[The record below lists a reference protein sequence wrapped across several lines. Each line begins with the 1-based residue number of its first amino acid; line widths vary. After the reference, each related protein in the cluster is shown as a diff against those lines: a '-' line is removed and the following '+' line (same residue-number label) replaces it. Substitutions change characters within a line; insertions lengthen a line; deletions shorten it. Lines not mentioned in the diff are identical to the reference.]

1 MSPPSTTPLSSPYH
15 IGGSLCDITGNMPE
29 LAGPIFQVETAGRKR
44 EMQTYMMVLDGIE
57 TEADEQDALF
67 TKLCIETV
75 HSSYLA
81 VQNHVRQY
89 TQFLTLLKCEEDAWA
104 QRASR
109 ACCLMPDYKPG
120 SHSF

>member
-1 MSPPSTTPLSSPYH
+1 MSSPSTAPSSSPYGM
-15 IGGSLCDITGNMPE
+15 GGLCDITGNIPE
-29 LAGPIFQVETAGRKR
+29 LAGSIFQTKNAGHKR
-44 EMQTYMMVLDGIE
+44 EMQTYMMALDGIK
-57 TEADEQDALF
+57 TEADKQDTLF

-81 VQNHVRQY
+81 AQNRVRQY
-89 TQFLTLLKCEEDAWA
+89 TQFLTLLKREEDAWA

-109 ACCLMPDYKPG
+109 ACYLMPDYKPG